1 MKIHL
6 VGVRKILHHR
16 WSVEFDGRMR
26 ENSLNDKKYHSIL
39 IAAGEIRDVVAL
51 EAHPRTKQQNGG
63 RVETGFFFWRE

>member
-1 MKIHL
+1 
-6 VGVRKILHHR
+6 
-16 WSVEFDGRMR
+16 MR

-39 IAAGEIRDVVAL
+39 TAAGEILDIVAL